1 MNLDDSNTL
10 REVCRKT
17 DKIQAELTQAAT
29 HLEAIRKGI
38 WGGRKHLG
46 DTLWIVIRVLTVQTA
61 VIVMVSLWLM
71 TSKP

>member
-17 DKIQAELTQAAT
+17 DKIQSELTQATT

-46 DTLWIVIRVLTVQTA
+46 DTLWIAVWLLSSQIA